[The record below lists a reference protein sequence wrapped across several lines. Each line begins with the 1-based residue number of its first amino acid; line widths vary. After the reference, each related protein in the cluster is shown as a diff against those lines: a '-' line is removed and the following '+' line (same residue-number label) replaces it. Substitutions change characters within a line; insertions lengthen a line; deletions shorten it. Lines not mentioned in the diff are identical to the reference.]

1 MKLLTI
7 LNQEDID
14 LITDKNTKNLINNNA
29 IEIPNKVT
37 IENIRRNIIPIINE
51 QIEDEYDDTLERLG
65 M

>member
-14 LITDKNTKNLINNNA
+14 LITDKNIKNLINNNA

-37 IENIRRNIIPIINE
+37 IENIRQNIIPIINE